1 MKINFTFLWFTK
13 YLLIIAH
20 GFIKLFMFYLRNK
33 VSYLDVYQDI
43 ITGWSRDQIPS
54 GFMED

>member
-1 MKINFTFLWFTK
+1 MFLWFTK
-13 YLLIIAH
+13 YLLMIAH

-43 ITGWSRDQIPS
+43 ITGWSRDQIPF

>member
-1 MKINFTFLWFTK
+1 MVYKV
-13 YLLIIAH
+13 LIDDRSRFYQTI
-20 GFIKLFMFYLRNK
+20 MFYLRNK

-43 ITGWSRDQIPS
+43 ITGWSRDQIPL